1 MVEVV
6 ETGAARRTTALAS
19 PRPCACAVAMAPSS
33 SSQSEITWP
42 QRRLHLNLMGSGV
55 NFMAVDFP
63 QAYRLTVHIL
73 AAVAEHEG
81 EMISK
86 RINDV
91 LTGAK
96 AGARGSKAPG
106 AKFTSWPVLPCD
118 PPRPSAGLRT
128 LGQSWRI
135 SGRMVLSSSGRSR
148 VTLNERHIK
157 IACGGEGTTIQR
169 MRVLNRTEVGLRQRS
184 AITLTFSSGYGAV
197 LTEVGVRSSPCEVAP
212 EAAGRGPYLR

>member
-1 MVEVV
+1 M
-6 ETGAARRTTALAS
+6 AL
-19 PRPCACAVAMAPSS
+19 SS

-91 LTGAK
+91 LAAAK
-96 AGARGSKAPG
+96 AGARSSKAAG
-106 AKFTSWPVLPCD
+106 AKIHL
-118 PPRPSAGLRT
+118 
-128 LGQSWRI
+128 
-135 SGRMVLSSSGRSR
+135 
-148 VTLNERHIK
+148 
-157 IACGGEGTTIQR
+157 
-169 MRVLNRTEVGLRQRS
+169 
-184 AITLTFSSGYGAV
+184 
-197 LTEVGVRSSPCEVAP
+197 VAN
-212 EAAGRGPYLR
+212 AAP